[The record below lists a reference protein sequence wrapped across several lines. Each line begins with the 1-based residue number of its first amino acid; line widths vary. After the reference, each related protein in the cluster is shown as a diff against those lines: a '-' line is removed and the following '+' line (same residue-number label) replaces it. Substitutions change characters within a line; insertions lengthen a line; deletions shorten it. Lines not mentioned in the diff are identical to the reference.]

1 MKKRNSM
8 TGTFRIFRFTLWQT
22 CSQKAWLVTTIII
35 GALLLIGIPLL
46 LLLTVNLEDD
56 SEETNQPFRN
66 VYVCDETEGV
76 ADYSVMTQDTA
87 MEERIVYTMMDNFD
101 AAKKALENADPDSSA
116 LLHITRTDDEYQLI
130 LCLADETAITQDEAY
145 ALADAIEAFF
155 PSILVQKTHLTP
167 EQIGAF
173 ATPVVSVTGQLNA
186 DGTTAEPKDIA
197 TQIIE
202 FVFPFF
208 VIMLMYF
215 MVLFYGQSV
224 ANSVLLEK
232 TSKLM
237 DTMLTAVH
245 PFALI
250 FGKLFAVTFSA
261 FLQIVIWLVS
271 GVFGC
276 IIGMIA
282 ALDTVPETDNAI
294 VNTLNTLSENQQIF
308 TVKGIVLA
316 VIFIGLG
323 ILLYCALSAISGA
336 LASKA
341 EDLGKTNYIF
351 VMVLLFSFFMCLN
364 TSGNSMISTAAWLNY
379 FPFTA
384 ILVVP
389 GQLLLGQLG
398 TAETAV
404 SMVIMLVAVVAIV
417 WLAATIYRLLVLYR
431 GNVPTFKSLLTMMKK
446 SPAADTKDK
455 KQAS

>member
-1 MKKRNSM
+1 MKKHNSLA
-8 TGTFRIFRFTLWQT
+8 GTFRIFRFTLWQS
-22 CSQKAWLVTTIII
+22 CSQSAWLVTTIII

-46 LLLTVNLEDD
+46 LLLTVNLEND
-56 SEETNQPFRN
+56 SKTANQPFRN
-66 VYVCDETEGV
+66 VYVCDETEGN

-87 MEERIVYTMMDNFD
+87 MEERIVYTMMDDFD
-101 AAKKALENADPDSSA
+101 AAKEALEQADPDSSA
-116 LLHITRTDDEYQLI
+116 LLHITRADSDYQLT

-145 ALADAIEAFF
+145 ALADSIEAFF
-155 PSILVQKTHLTP
+155 PSILVQKTQLSP
-167 EQIGAF
+167 EQLAAF

-186 DGTTAEPKDIA
+186 DGTSAEAKDIA

-208 VIMLMYF
+208 IIMLMYF

-261 FLQIVIWLVS
+261 FLQIVIWLMS

-282 ALDTVPETDNAI
+282 ALDAVPETDNAI
-294 VNTLNTLSENQQIF
+294 VNTLNTLGENQQIF

-316 VIFIGLG
+316 VVFIGLG
-323 ILLYCALSAISGA
+323 ILLYCALSSISGA

-364 TSGNSMISTAAWLNY
+364 SSGDSMISTASWLNY

-389 GQLLLGQLG
+389 GQLLLGQM
-398 TAETAV
+398 TATETAV
-404 SMVIMLVAVVAIV
+404 SMVIMLISIVAIV

-431 GNVPTFKSLLTMMKK
+431 GNVPSFKSLLGMMKK
-446 SPAADTKDK
+446 SPAADTADK
-455 KQAS
+455 NTAP